1 MTKKIG
7 YIFSLILT
15 VLFFS
20 CQQEIDPNTG
30 GGGNTGSTGD
40 FRAKID
46 GVQWVANKT
55 TGATR
60 MSGFINITGVGTD
73 KQLITMTL
81 TDSGV
86 HHYILNDA
94 SFNAGAY
101 QDSSLP
107 NVIAFTSNASG
118 DTALAG
124 GYVDITS
131 IDTARKKISGS
142 FRFKVLRAMDNLKR
156 NITEGVFTNISYT
169 TTMAPTPTTDTF
181 HVKINGT
188 LYTPPV
194 VVGVAN
200 PALPP
205 LPATLA
211 INGTDQTGSKTVG
224 LILPADIAP
233 GTYTLD
239 FFGGTYIGA
248 YNPDLDPNHSQA
260 STTGTLTILS
270 HNTTTKR
277 IRGTFSFHAEAI
289 LNPLLNSELTEGYFS
304 VVHN

>member
-30 GGGNTGSTGD
+30 GTGNTGSTGD

-55 TGATR
+55 TGASR

-73 KQLITMTL
+73 KKLITMTL

-94 SFNAGAY
+94 SFNVGAF
-101 QDSSLP
+101 QDSTLP
-107 NVIAFTSNASG
+107 NVVAFSSNASG
-118 DTALAG
+118 DTAIAG

-142 FRFKVLRAMDNLKR
+142 FRFKVLRPMDNLKR

-169 TTMAPTPTTDTF
+169 TSLAPTPTTDTF

-194 VVGVAN
+194 VVGVST
-200 PALPP
+200 PAIPP
-205 LPATLA
+205 MTATIA
-211 INGTDQTGSKTVG
+211 INGTDQAASKTVG
-224 LILPADIAP
+224 LIMPKDIVP
-233 GTYTLD
+233 GSYTLD
-239 FFGGTYIGA
+239 LFGATYIGV
-248 YNPDLDPNHSQA
+248 YNPDQDPNHSQGA
-260 STTGTLTILS
+260 TSGTLTILS

-277 IRGTFSFHAEAI
+277 IRGNFNFHAEAI
-289 LNPLLNSELTEGYFS
+289 LNPLLNSEMTEGYFS
-304 VVHN
+304 VVYQ